1 MGTQREKSYTLNEL
15 KGMADVLGGFQAKHT
30 PASVVLGGGQLHG
43 ETQDGLHAGLFTS
56 PGVRPDMYST
66 LQRATSFLDVV
77 PMVKSEY
84 ENDLI
89 EILTGALEET
99 GTNSATWCSDPPTI
113 NTPLKVC
120 QHKYLFGKYYG
131 KTQLEAIPEIGK
143 LKDRADNP
151 RTILN
156 ASPAKRRFIPDI
168 AYRLP
173 NGDSRSQLQ
182 ASMYEFGIG
191 VQRRWAV
198 TAITGS
204 TAVAAGAAELGFTRE
219 FDGLEQLITTGYT
232 DFITSNACPA
242 ADSQVMNWGGADI
255 AATVGGDRI
264 FNHLTDMS
272 FVSNDLAASVGM
284 GGFSGVYVMRPTLFR
299 RLTEQIACNFQTSRC
314 NLTTHS
320 DQRTDTRDVTDLRYA
335 MQQGRWLPDENGNQ
349 VPVVFDHGIP
359 ETRPSDGRLQSDLF
373 FVPLTWEANNL
384 TELAYYPMDNQ
395 YAVEFAT
402 AFANAGGYDTINDGF
417 WGIGS
422 EATAFCLEWHFASQ
436 ARLLLRT
443 PFLAYRIDNI
453 AYDAISNHRSPMPA
467 ETWQHYDGG
476 VSKRDL

>member
-1 MGTQREKSYTLNEL
+1 MGAVREKSYTMSEL
-15 KGMADVLGGFQAKHT
+15 QGMAEVLGSYQTKHT
-30 PASVVLGGGQLHG
+30 PASVVLGGHQLHG
-43 ETQDGLHAGLFTS
+43 ETQNDLFAGTFTS
-56 PGVRPDMYST
+56 PGVRPDMFST

-84 ENDLI
+84 TNDLI
-89 EILTGALEET
+89 EILTGALQET
-99 GTNSATWCSDPPTI
+99 GSNAGGWCSDPPTI
-113 NTPLKVC
+113 ATPLKVC
-120 QHKYLFGKYYG
+120 QHRYLFGKYYG

-156 ASPAKRRFIPDI
+156 ASPEKRRFIPDI

-173 NGDSRSQLQ
+173 NGDTRSQLQ

-204 TAVAAGAAELGFTRE
+204 TAVGIGATELGFIRE

-232 DFITSNACPA
+232 DYPTSIACPA
-242 ADSQVMNWGGADI
+242 ADSQVTDWGGADI
-255 AATVGGDRI
+255 AATVSGDRI

-272 FVSNDLAASVGM
+272 FVANDLAASVGM

-299 RLTEQIACNFQTSRC
+299 RLTEQIACNYMTARC

-320 DQRTDTRDVTDLRYA
+320 DQRTDTRDVTELRLA
-335 MQQGRWLPDENGNQ
+335 MQQGRYLPDENGNP

-359 ETRPSDGRLQSDLF
+359 ETRPSTGRLMSDMF

-384 TELAYYPMDNQ
+384 TELAHYPMDNQ
-395 YAVEFAT
+395 YSMEWAT
-402 AFANAGGYDTINDGF
+402 AFENAHGYETLNNGF
-417 WGIGS
+417 WGVGS

-453 AYDAISNHRSPMPA
+453 AYDTVANVHSPMPA
-467 ETWQHYDGG
+467 ETFQHYDGG
-476 VSKRDL
+476 VSRRTL